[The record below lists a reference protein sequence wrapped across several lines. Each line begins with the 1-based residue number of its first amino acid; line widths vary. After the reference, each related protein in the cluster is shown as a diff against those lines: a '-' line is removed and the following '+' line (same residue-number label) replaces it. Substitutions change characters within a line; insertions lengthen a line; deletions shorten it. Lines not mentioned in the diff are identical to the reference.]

1 VANFD
6 FTTITAAQA
15 LAYNAQTDMLSTPIG
30 DPIIDFLVSYD
41 DAAGTVRITDTDSGR
56 TVVFGSGIYGELVFG
71 PGGQAMHIGS
81 PGPDLESFA
90 TVNFGGAGNDT
101 IQGCNAA
108 YGGPGADLFDSDT
121 SNHIDQIRDWDNGDS
136 LYMSSLAPTGAN
148 YVEGTAANQSAAT
161 AFANQQ
167 IAAGKAYV
175 VVAVGPDLYVYA
187 DDAAIPFFS
196 GLPGT
201 VATTE
206 IMGRGLNDISL
217 SNFVASAPGAVVITL
232 PAPGSAGA
240 DGFVFGD
247 MDGIHLSSLRGAP
260 ITAATA
266 TQLTIGSHDGVEL
279 VLTGFGLTYDANQQL
294 TGGSVNSIFFQQPMP
309 DGSFF
314 QSSLNVHGIAAAP
327 FATWVATDATQTALS
342 TILSG
347 NDQISGND
355 LAHADVI
362 HGYGGNDLI
371 YGSGGADTL
380 WGGDGDDVIYAQT
393 PPNILAAASAAPTY
407 LRGEA
412 GNDTITGGP
421 AFDDINGNQGNDSLH
436 GGDGGD
442 WVVGGKD
449 DDVQFGDAG
458 ADVVWGNLGN
468 DTLDGG
474 DGNDQV
480 RGGQGDD
487 SVSGGA
493 GDDYVSGDR
502 GNDTI
507 TGGAGADLFHDSQ
520 DAGIDRV
527 LDFHIAEGDRVMLDP
542 GTTYTV
548 SPVGSDTVIDMGGGN
563 QMILVGVQM
572 STLTPGWIFEG

>member
-6 FTTITAAQA
+6 FSTITAAQA

-30 DPIIDFLVSYD
+30 STITDFLVSYD
-41 DAAGTVRITDTDSGR
+41 DAAGTVRITDTDSGHA
-56 TVVFGSGIYGELVFG
+56 VVFGSGIYGELVFG

-81 PGPDLESFA
+81 PGPDTETFA

-101 IQGCNAA
+101 IEGGNVAF
-108 YGGPGADLFDSDT
+108 GGPGADLFDTDKA
-121 SNHIDQIRDWDNGDS
+121 NHIDQIRDWESGDS
-136 LYMSSLAPTGAN
+136 LYMSFLTPTAAN
-148 YVEGTAANQSAAT
+148 YVEGTAADQSAAT

-175 VVAVGPDLYVYA
+175 VVAVGPDLFAYA
-187 DDAAIPFFS
+187 DDSDTRAFAGFA
-196 GLPGT
+196 GT
-201 VATTE
+201 VSTTE
-206 IMGRGLNDISL
+206 IMGRGLNDISV
-217 SNFVASAPGAVVITL
+217 SNFVDSAPGAVVITL

-247 MDGIHLSSLRGAP
+247 MENIHLSSLQGAP
-260 ITAATA
+260 ITGATA
-266 TQLTIGSHDGVEL
+266 TQLTIGNHDGVEL
-279 VLTGFGLTYDANQQL
+279 VLTGTGLTYDADQQL
-294 TGGSVNSIFFQQPMP
+294 TGGSVDSIFFQQPMP

-314 QSSLNVHGIAAAP
+314 QSSLNVHSIAAAP
-327 FATWVATDATQTALS
+327 FAAWVATDATQTALS

-355 LAHADVI
+355 LAHPDVI
-362 HGYGGNDLI
+362 HGYGGNDLL
-371 YGSGGADTL
+371 YGGGGADTI
-380 WGGDGDDVIYAQT
+380 WGGDGDDTIYAQT
-393 PPNILAAASAAPTY
+393 PPSILGAGGAAATY

-412 GNDTITGGP
+412 GNDTIVGGP
-421 AFDDINGNQGNDSLH
+421 VFDDINGNQGNDSLH
-436 GGDGGD
+436 GGAGDD

-449 DDVQFGDAG
+449 DDIQFGDAG
-458 ADVVWGNLGN
+458 NDIVWGNLGN

-507 TGGAGADLFHDSQ
+507 SGGAGADIFHGSQ
-520 DAGIDRV
+520 DAGIDKV
-527 LDFHIAEGDRVMLDP
+527 LDFHQAEGDRVMLDP
-542 GTTYTV
+542 GTTYTL
-548 SPVGSDTVIDMGGGN
+548 SQVGADTVIDMGGGN
-563 QMILVGVQM
+563 QMILVGVQL
-572 STLTPGWIFEG
+572 STLATGWIFEG